1 MNVIDLNS
9 DIGEGFG
16 SYQFGGDST
25 IISYISSANI
35 ACGWHA
41 GDPLTM
47 EKTVAMAK
55 QKGVAVGAH
64 PGFPDLL
71 GFGRRNMNVSYG
83 EAKAYVQY
91 QVGALLAFT
100 KAAQVPLQ
108 HVKPHGAMYN
118 MACKD
123 EKLAA
128 AICEGVAQVDDR
140 LILMGPSGSCL
151 TAAAEQYG
159 LRIANEAF
167 ADRAYSDDGT
177 LVSRSVPGA
186 VIEDEQTVIKRVLTM
201 VQQGVVESIT
211 GKQIALKA
219 QSICIHGDNPAAI
232 ALAKNLAFALAQ
244 EGINVSPV
252 HCFV

>member
-16 SYQFGGDST
+16 SYQFDGDST

-100 KAAQVPLQ
+100 KAARVPLQ

-186 VIEDEQTVIKRVLTM
+186 VIEDEKTVIKRVLTM

-232 ALAKNLAFALAQ
+232 ALAKNLACAFAQ
-244 EGINVSPV
+244 EGISVSPL